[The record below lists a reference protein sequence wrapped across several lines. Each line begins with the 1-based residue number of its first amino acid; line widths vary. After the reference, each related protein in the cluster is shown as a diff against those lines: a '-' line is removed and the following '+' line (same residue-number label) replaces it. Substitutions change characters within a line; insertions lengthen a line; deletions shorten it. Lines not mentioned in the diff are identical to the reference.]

1 METNVL
7 VIKHCHSFVDSS
19 FFHPWHVLDT
29 WQHQHPRSIS
39 VHCACE
45 CRVCVSIP
53 TSASQWGYRATLRTG
68 QTRLWATGAQIMR
81 VTHKFNIQYSCTK
94 WIYEDKHCYSLFIAL
109 QIFMILN
116 FCYIMSKF
124 WVQLRTFLNS
134 LSSCKI
140 LKCYHKLSKSLRS
153 VNHSYQETFYR
164 QLLKSI

>member
-1 METNVL
+1 
-7 VIKHCHSFVDSS
+7 
-19 FFHPWHVLDT
+19 
-29 WQHQHPRSIS
+29 
-39 VHCACE
+39 
-45 CRVCVSIP
+45 
-53 TSASQWGYRATLRTG
+53 
-68 QTRLWATGAQIMR
+68 MR

-124 WVQLRTFLNS
+124 SFQLRTFLNS

-164 QLLKSI
+164 PEKYLKSPLTFCPLSVSLASVAVTVAHFVLNKLLNQFNNL